1 MWCGVV
7 GQIEDVVLAPFSK
20 SLGVTSYRL
29 LQDRLQKETAQR
41 EEEAKQLASQ
51 KANLVEALN
60 YDRKR
65 SDEAKKVIQDLKKL
79 HKVRAACSLPAL
91 HLAPCWRSPFR
102 CVEVHTS
109 PLLSGLLP
117 SIAFRTLRRV
127 LRLVSGSLWLR
138 KSRWLRPS

>member
-1 MWCGVV
+1 MVWCGVVWCGVVWCGVV

-79 HKVRAACSLPAL
+79 HKVRAACSLRARLAGAL
-91 HLAPCWRSPFR
+91 LSVALRCTRPPFSR
-102 CVEVHTS
+102 AS
-109 PLLSGLLP
+109 FPLLLSGH
-117 SIAFRTLRRV
+117 
-127 LRLVSGSLWLR
+127 
-138 KSRWLRPS
+138 